1 MVREIEWI
9 LRDLNIVSRD
19 HGDTPVRTTKKGRP
33 VRILLAEDNPVNQK
47 LISTI
52 LTREGYTVSV
62 VGDGAKAVQAMTE
75 ETFDLVLMD
84 IQMPNMDGNEAAR
97 QIKGNPWY
105 ESIPLIALTAFAMKD
120 DEVRARDAGFDGYLT
135 KPVKKEELLR
145 IIADHLA
152 TLDTPDN
159 NEPAVPVDELAEIK
173 NEFIRSLPG
182 QLEKIMTASSGLDY
196 DGVYRIAHDLK
207 GTGGAFGQEIDQY
220 ARQTDRER
228 RQRKEY
234 GEPRVPAG
242 ITLGRDP
249 KDYGTYCLT
258 GSYEKGGIMKKS

>member
-1 MVREIEWI
+1 M
-9 LRDLNIVSRD
+9 
-19 HGDTPVRTTKKGRP
+19 RTTMKGRP
-33 VRILLAEDNPVNQK
+33 ARILLAKDNPVNQK

-52 LTREGYTVSV
+52 LTREGYIVSV

-75 ETFDLVLMD
+75 ENFDLILMD
-84 IQMPNMDGNEAAR
+84 IQMPKMDGNEAAR

-135 KPVKKEELLR
+135 KPLKKEELLR

-152 TLDTPDN
+152 TLDTPIS

-173 NEFIRSLPG
+173 SEFIRSLPD
-182 QLEKIMTASSGLDY
+182 QLEKIMAASSGLDY

-207 GTGGAFGQEIDQY
+207 GTGGA
-220 ARQTDRER
+220 
-228 RQRKEY
+228 
-234 GEPRVPAG
+234 
-242 ITLGRDP
+242 LG
-249 KDYGTYCLT
+249 
-258 GSYEKGGIMKKS
+258 MK